1 MSTEINISPSALGY
15 TRGLFSQTTSSTPV
29 AATTTE
35 GSLIGTGVGGMIVPA
50 NGFKVGDSFHAKLG
64 GKISC
69 ANSEALE
76 IRVKSGSALLADTG
90 VMTLNATSGDFWE
103 IEIDFTVRAIGA
115 AGVASIHANGQFVYI
130 RNSTLVYSGA
140 GFDNQNNT
148 TFDTTINNQLEITAQ
163 WGSNNAA
170 NTISSD
176 IFTLIKTF

>member
-1 MSTEINISPSALGY
+1 MSTEINISPSTLGY
-15 TRGLFSQTTSSTPV
+15 TKGLFSQTTSSTPV

-35 GSLIGTGVGGMIVPA
+35 GSLIGTGIGGMIVPA

-64 GKISC
+64 GEVSC
-69 ANSEALE
+69 TNNQTLQ
-76 IRVKSGSALLADTG
+76 IRIKSGSVILADTG
-90 VMTLNATSGDFWE
+90 VMILNTTSGDFWE
-103 IEIDFTVRAIGA
+103 IEIDFTIRTIGA

-130 RNSTLVYSGA
+130 RNSTLAYSGA
-140 GFDNQNNT
+140 GFSSENNT

-170 NTISSD
+170 NTISSE